1 MGKQKPYSYVT
12 EDIRQIPVV
21 YLLNLE
27 TKMLNERAI
36 RNLKKLKNDDYVLYV
51 NRKVMD
57 EDVELAIKSLRNQ
70 SVLDELLGQGLKIIS
85 SNGDITEF
93 DKYFEK

>member
-1 MGKQKPYSYVT
+1 MI
-12 EDIRQIPVV
+12 D
-21 YLLNLE
+21 E

-36 RNLKKLKNDDYVLYV
+36 RNLKKLKND
-51 NRKVMD
+51 
-57 EDVELAIKSLRNQ
+57 EDVKLAIKALRNQ
-70 SVLDELLGQGLKIIS
+70 SVLDELLGQGLKIIR

>member
-1 MGKQKPYSYVT
+1 MVEMEET
-12 EDIRQIPVV
+12 MID
-21 YLLNLE
+21 E

-36 RNLKKLKNDDYVLYV
+36 RNLKNKKLKN
-51 NRKVMD
+51 
-57 EDVELAIKSLRNQ
+57 EDVELAIKALRNQ

>member
-1 MGKQKPYSYVT
+1 MVEMEET
-12 EDIRQIPVV
+12 MID
-21 YLLNLE
+21 E

-36 RNLKKLKNDDYVLYV
+36 RNLKKLKND
-51 NRKVMD
+51 
-57 EDVELAIKSLRNQ
+57 EDAELAIKALRNQ

-85 SNGDITEF
+85 SNGDISDF

>member
-1 MGKQKPYSYVT
+1 MVEMEET
-12 EDIRQIPVV
+12 MID
-21 YLLNLE
+21 E

-36 RNLKKLKNDDYVLYV
+36 RNLKKLEN
-51 NRKVMD
+51 D
-57 EDVELAIKSLRNQ
+57 EDVELTIKALRNQ

-85 SNGDITEF
+85 SNGDISDF

>member
-1 MGKQKPYSYVT
+1 MVEMEET
-12 EDIRQIPVV
+12 MID
-21 YLLNLE
+21 E

-36 RNLKKLKNDDYVLYV
+36 RNLKKMKNDE
-51 NRKVMD
+51 NI
-57 EDVELAIKSLRNQ
+57 ELAIKALRNQ

-85 SNGDITEF
+85 SNGDISDF

>member
-1 MGKQKPYSYVT
+1 MI
-12 EDIRQIPVV
+12 D
-21 YLLNLE
+21 E

-36 RNLKKLKNDDYVLYV
+36 RNIKKLEN
-51 NRKVMD
+51 D
-57 EDVELAIKSLRNQ
+57 EDVELAIKALRNQ

-85 SNGDITEF
+85 SNGDISDF

>member
-1 MGKQKPYSYVT
+1 MV
-12 EDIRQIPVV
+12 EMEEIMID
-21 YLLNLE
+21 E

-36 RNLKKLKNDDYVLYV
+36 RNLKKLKND
-51 NRKVMD
+51 
-57 EDVELAIKSLRNQ
+57 EDVELAIKALRNQ

-85 SNGDITEF
+85 SNGDISDF

>member
-1 MGKQKPYSYVT
+1 MI
-12 EDIRQIPVV
+12 D
-21 YLLNLE
+21 E

>member
-1 MGKQKPYSYVT
+1 MI
-12 EDIRQIPVV
+12 D
-21 YLLNLE
+21 E

-36 RNLKKLKNDDYVLYV
+36 RNLKKLEN
-51 NRKVMD
+51 D
-57 EDVELAIKSLRNQ
+57 EDVELAIKALRNQ

-85 SNGDITEF
+85 PNGDISDF

>member
-1 MGKQKPYSYVT
+1 MVEMEET
-12 EDIRQIPVV
+12 MID
-21 YLLNLE
+21 E

-36 RNLKKLKNDDYVLYV
+36 RNLKKLEN
-51 NRKVMD
+51 D
-57 EDVELAIKSLRNQ
+57 EDAELAIKALRNQ

-85 SNGDITEF
+85 SNGDISDF

>member
-1 MGKQKPYSYVT
+1 MV
-12 EDIRQIPVV
+12 EMEEIMID
-21 YLLNLE
+21 E

-36 RNLKKLKNDDYVLYV
+36 RNLKKLEN
-51 NRKVMD
+51 D
-57 EDVELAIKSLRNQ
+57 EDVELTIKALRNQ

-85 SNGDITEF
+85 SNGDISDF

>member
-1 MGKQKPYSYVT
+1 MVEKEKNMI
-12 EDIRQIPVV
+12 D
-21 YLLNLE
+21 E

-36 RNLKKLKNDDYVLYV
+36 RNLKKLEN
-51 NRKVMD
+51 D
-57 EDVELAIKSLRNQ
+57 EDVELAIKALRNQ

-85 SNGDITEF
+85 SNGDISDF